1 MIVYYILFILIMNSY
16 LNQFDE
22 LDSYFSKNFLKNNED
37 VDLKKCVNCNSVNS
51 LIYDYNTYNKI
62 CKLCGSIDDTI
73 RDESAE
79 WRFYGASDSKGVD
92 PSRCGGI
99 PINNLLPKS
108 SMGTTIGSGNS
119 KFKSIRRLQK
129 WNQISTDERSD
140 YEVFKKIDIILKK
153 TQVNTKIINDAKLYY
168 KMLSEKNDDNTNIFL
183 TRGKNRNALIV
194 ACLYISSKNNNKPFK
209 EEKILENFNISKS
222 DLTRGL
228 KKFALIERTKNI
240 SINNNNVVIYDL
252 IEYYGKQFNFSND
265 IVKILYLVYIRSLK
279 INILKNS
286 NPKSICSG
294 LLFFISY
301 IFKLNV
307 NKKNIIKIIQ
317 ISEVTLNKIFNVF
330 LTYEK
335 VLLIGFNTIDFIN
348 MQ

>member
-1 MIVYYILFILIMNSY
+1 MNNY
-16 LNQFDE
+16 HNQFNE
-22 LDSYFSKNFLKNNED
+22 LDSYFSKIFLKNNAVMD
-37 VDLKKCVNCNSVNS
+37 SKTCVNCNSNNS
-51 LIYDYNTYNKI
+51 LVYDYNTYSKI
-62 CKLCGSIDDTI
+62 CKICGTIDDTI

-79 WRFYGASDSKGVD
+79 WRFYGYSDTKSVD

-99 PINNLLPKS
+99 PINDLLPKS

-119 KFKSIRRLQK
+119 KFKSVRRLQK
-129 WNQISTDERSD
+129 WNQIANDERSD

-153 TQVNTKIINDAKLYY
+153 TQINTKIINDAKLYY
-168 KMLSEKNDDNTNIFL
+168 KMLSEKNENNANIFL
-183 TRGKNRNALIV
+183 TRGKNRNSLIV
-194 ACLYISSKNNNKPFK
+194 ACLYISSKNNKKPFK
-209 EEKILENFNISKS
+209 ERNILKMFNISKS
-222 DLTRGL
+222 DLTKGL
-228 KKFALIERTKNI
+228 KKFSLIERTKNI
-240 SINNNNVVIYDL
+240 SINNNIIVIYDL
-252 IEYYGKQFNFSND
+252 IEYYGKQFNFKDD
-265 IVKILYLVYIRSLK
+265 IIKILHLIYIRALK

-294 LLFFISY
+294 LLYFISY

-317 ISEVTLNKIFNVF
+317 ISEVTLNKIFNLF

-348 MQ
+348 IQ